1 MHQQQ
6 HYPVRL
12 LCDTL
17 NVPVSSFYYQPKLPT
32 DQSLPALRATIEVK
46 AAEQPTY
53 GYRRIHALLRREGTA
68 VNRKRVQR
76 LMQEMALQVKQ
87 TRLRPRTTNSQHG
100 LPRYPNRVQ
109 NRTITQPDEVWVAD
123 LTYIFLERE
132 TVYLAVLMDVFTRCI
147 RGWYLSRSL
156 DRHLTLTALKRALA
170 THCPH
175 IHHSDQGVQ
184 YAATDYVALLQEHG
198 VLVSMAQVG
207 EPTQNGHAERLI
219 RTLKEEAIAL
229 TEYRDFTD
237 AYARIGQFIEEVYNH
252 KRIHS
257 ALGYLTPAE
266 FEQHWHLAQATAS
279 HK

>member
-1 MHQQQ
+1 MHQQH

-12 LCDTL
+12 LCDTFDL
-17 NVPVSSFYYQPKLPT
+17 AVSSFYYQPKPPAA
-32 DQSLPALRATIEVK
+32 PALSLRAAIEVK

-53 GYRRIHALLRREGTA
+53 GYRRLHALLRREGA
-68 VNRKRVQR
+68 VVNHKRVQR
-76 LMQEMALQVKQ
+76 LMQQMGLQVK
-87 TRLRPRTTNSQHG
+87 RSRARPRTTNSQHS
-100 LPRYPNRVQ
+100 LPRYANLVQ

-123 LTYIFLERE
+123 LTYVYLTRE
-132 TVYLAVLMDVFTRCI
+132 TVYLAVLMDVFTRRI
-147 RGWYLSRSL
+147 RGWYVSRSL
-156 DRHLTLTALKRALA
+156 DRQLTLTALRRALA

-184 YAATDYVALLQEHG
+184 YAAFEYVTLLKEKG
-198 VLVSMAQVG
+198 VLISMAQVG
-207 EPTQNGHAERLI
+207 EPTQNGYAERLI

-237 AYARIGQFIEEVYNH
+237 AYARIGQFMDDVYNH

-266 FEQHWHLAQATAS
+266 FEQHWHLAQAIAPN
-279 HK
+279 K